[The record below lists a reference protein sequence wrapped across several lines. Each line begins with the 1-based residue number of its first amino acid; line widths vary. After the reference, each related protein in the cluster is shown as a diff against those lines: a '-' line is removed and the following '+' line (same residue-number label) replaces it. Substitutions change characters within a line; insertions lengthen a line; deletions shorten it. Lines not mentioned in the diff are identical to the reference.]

1 MSLTSKEAAE
11 SLAQA
16 EQSGRRSAEL
26 YHYSR
31 AAPHFMLWGA
41 IQVVGYCG
49 TYLYPQYSNWL
60 WAVLILAG
68 GIGGAIINQQCPN
81 KDARPQA
88 WRSTAVVFIALVFVL
103 GTYSIMWPVHGRQ
116 LAVYPA
122 LLMGAI
128 YCAVGLWV
136 GLRYIVTGAVVFAA
150 ALTAYFTIQ
159 DASILLV
166 MAVIGGGSMILAGF
180 WFRTV

>member
-16 EQSGRRSAEL
+16 EQARRRSAEL

-49 TYLYPQYSNWL
+49 TYLAPHYSNWL
-60 WAVLILAG
+60 WAILILG
-68 GIGGAIINQQCPN
+68 GCAGGAIIGHQCP
-81 KDARPQA
+81 DRETRPQA
-88 WRSTAVVFIALVFVL
+88 WRRFALMMIVIIFVL
-103 GTYSIMWPVHGRQ
+103 GTYAVMWPVRGPTF
-116 LAVYPA
+116 AVYPV

-128 YCAVGLWV
+128 YCAIGLWV
-136 GLRYIVTGAVVFAA
+136 GLRYFVTGVVAFSL
-150 ALTAYFTIQ
+150 ALVGYYTIH
-159 DASILLV
+159 DNTILLL
-166 MAVIGGGSMILAGF
+166 MAAVGGGSMILAGL